1 MNKMNVEQMVNGI
14 LCIVICAVNNACTEF
29 GSAIACSNALS
40 DQSNS
45 NFDSVAQNADHSF

>member
-1 MNKMNVEQMVNGI
+1 MNGEQMVNGI